1 MHLRQLNEV
10 NNLELLTSS
19 THLHIFSWVVGI
31 IVFLIAAT
39 QPLDSK
45 GRKILKMVLRVFYI
59 LIIGTGLALF
69 IKYMSGDAAL
79 YGVKFLFGILTIGM
93 MEMVL
98 ARQGKNKSA
107 QLFWI
112 LFAISVLVT
121 VALGLHLPFGLKLF

>member
-10 NNLELLTSS
+10 NNLDLLTNS

-98 ARQGKNKSA
+98 ARQAKHKPA

-112 LFAISVLVT
+112 LFAISLLIT
-121 VALGLHLPFGLKLF
+121 VGLGFHLPFGIKLF